1 MRACATQFVKNIG
14 VFDSHRVRFRIL
26 SSTSGTSPASPAS
39 SASAPAKDSNDAS
52 DAGDVAHAGE
62 GNEGGKRE
70 RISTAKGGERSQGGK
85 GEDLG
90 KKCLKGERGKRSLG
104 GKWKSFSGGT
114 GPKGQWVDRISNGKD
129 LREEREKI
137 CGKNALRVLRS
148 FPPFPLRPLQIF
160 SIHPFPPQAFPP
172 PLRASPFSFPSL
184 DLSPL
189 SLLAFFSQI
198 FSLSSLRSFPPL
210 SLLRSFLPFPLYGH
224 CPQIFSL
231 SSLRSFPP
239 FPCSDPFPPFPP
251 KAFPPLRSSPFSS
264 LRSFATFP
272 C

>member
-1 MRACATQFVKNIG
+1 M
-14 VFDSHRVRFRIL
+14 
-26 SSTSGTSPASPAS
+26 
-39 SASAPAKDSNDAS
+39 
-52 DAGDVAHAGE
+52 
-62 GNEGGKRE
+62 
-70 RISTAKGGERSQGGK
+70 
-85 GEDLG
+85 
-90 KKCLKGERGKRSLG
+90 G

-114 GPKGQWVDRISNGKD
+114 GPKGQWGDRISNGKED
-129 LREEREKI
+129 L
-137 CGKNALRVLRS
+137 GKKCLKGVDILL
-148 FPPFPLRPLQIF
+148 FPLRPLQIF
-160 SIHPFPPQAFPP
+160 SLFLPKIVSRLSLLRSFPPFPLSGLSP

-198 FSLSSLRSFPPL
+198 FSLSSLRSFPPR

-272 C
+272 S

>member
-1 MRACATQFVKNIG
+1 M
-14 VFDSHRVRFRIL
+14 
-26 SSTSGTSPASPAS
+26 
-39 SASAPAKDSNDAS
+39 
-52 DAGDVAHAGE
+52 
-62 GNEGGKRE
+62 
-70 RISTAKGGERSQGGK
+70 
-85 GEDLG
+85 
-90 KKCLKGERGKRSLG
+90 G

-114 GPKGQWVDRISNGKD
+114 GPKGQWRDRISNGKD
-129 LREEREKI
+129 LRKEREKI
-137 CGKNALRVLRS
+137 WGKNTLRVLRS

-160 SIHPFPPQAFPP
+160 SLFLPKIVSRLSLLRSFPPFPPSGLSP